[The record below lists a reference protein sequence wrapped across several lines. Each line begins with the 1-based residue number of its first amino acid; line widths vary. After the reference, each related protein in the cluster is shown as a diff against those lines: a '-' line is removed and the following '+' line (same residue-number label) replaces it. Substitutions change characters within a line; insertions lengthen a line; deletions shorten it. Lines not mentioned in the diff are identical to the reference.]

1 MTPEEKLILLKELID
16 EQNYPMFEDQYLRFA
31 LESEPDVLALARS
44 LLIKKSSLPDIKLGD
59 VTIKNPKDH
68 FTLLLSQ
75 LRRKMYDE
83 DGNIVARSG
92 KFRTLVRADGQ

>member
-68 FTLLLSQ
+68 FILLISQ

-83 DGNIVARSG
+83 HGNIVARSG
-92 KFRTLVRADGQ
+92 KFRNTVRADGQ